1 MDLGVIIT
9 ACIGIVTTF
18 FSSLITRIFTKR
30 KYNAEVDTTTIE
42 NIKASLKVYQDMVRD
57 LGRKLDIYGK
67 IIDKNKGD
75 LIRLKNVVIKMM
87 GKICTVESCK
97 NRCPYTDAEIE
108 DLLKV
113 LDFDVDDSEYKA
125 EHKAEFNEINS

>member
-18 FSSLITRIFTKR
+18 FSSLITRVFTKR

-97 NRCPYTDAEIE
+97 NRCPYTDTEIE
-108 DLLKV
+108 DLLRV
-113 LDFDVDDSEYKA
+113 LDFDVDDGEYKA
-125 EHKAEFNEINS
+125 EHKTEFNEINS

>member
-1 MDLGVIIT
+1 MIDVGVIIT
-9 ACIGIVTTF
+9 GAIGVLTTF
-18 FSSLITRIFTKR
+18 FSSLGTWMFTKK

-42 NIKASLKVYQDMVRD
+42 NIKASLEVYQTMVKD

-97 NRCPYTDAEIE
+97 NRCPYTDKEVE
-108 DLLKV
+108 DLLTV
-113 LDFDVDDSEYKA
+113 LDF
-125 EHKAEFNEINS
+125 EIDAPDIKEIV

>member
-9 ACIGIVTTF
+9 AIIGIITTF
-18 FSSLITRIFTKR
+18 FSSLFTWVFTRK
-30 KYNAEVDTTTIE
+30 KYNAEVDTTSIE
-42 NIKASLKVYQDMVRD
+42 NIKASLEVYQNMVKD

-97 NRCPYTDAEIE
+97 NRCPYTDSEIN
-108 DLLKV
+108 DLLEV
-113 LDFDVDDSEYKA
+113 LDFDVDEPD
-125 EHKAEFNEINS
+125 INTKS

>member
-42 NIKASLKVYQDMVRD
+42 NIKASLTVYQNMVRD
-57 LGRKLDIYGK
+57 LGRKLDVYGK

-97 NRCPYTDAEIE
+97 NRCPYTDVEIE

-113 LDFDVDDSEYKA
+113 LDFDIDDEEYKI
-125 EHKAEFNEINS
+125 EHKTEFNEINS

>member
-42 NIKASLKVYQDMVRD
+42 NIKASLTVYQNMVRD
-57 LGRKLDIYGK
+57 LGRKLDVYGK

-75 LIRLKNVVIKMM
+75 LIRLKNVVIKLM

-108 DLLKV
+108 DLLRV
-113 LDFDVDDSEYKA
+113 LDFDIDDEEYKI
-125 EHKAEFNEINS
+125 EHKTEFNEINS

>member
-9 ACIGIVTTF
+9 AAIGIITTF
-18 FSSLITRIFTKR
+18 SSSLITRIFTKK
-30 KYNAEVDTTTIE
+30 KYNAEVDSSTLE
-42 NIKASLKVYQDMVRD
+42 NIKASLEVYQNMVKD

-75 LIRLKNVVIKMM
+75 LLRLKNVVLKMM

-97 NRCPYTDAEIE
+97 NRCPYTDAEVE
-108 DLLKV
+108 DLLRI
-113 LDFDVDDSEYKA
+113 LDFDVNE
-125 EHKAEFNEINS
+125 EEFKSGYNNQ

>member
-18 FSSLITRIFTKR
+18 FSSLITRIFTKK

-42 NIKASLKVYQDMVRD
+42 NIKASLEVYQRMVKD

-97 NRCPYTDAEIE
+97 NRCPYTDSEVE
-108 DLLKV
+108 DLLRV
-113 LDFDVDDSEYKA
+113 LDFDVDEEGYK
-125 EHKAEFNEINS
+125 EENKEN

>member
-9 ACIGIVTTF
+9 AAIGIITTF
-18 FSSLITRIFTKR
+18 SSSLITRIFTKK
-30 KYNAEVDTTTIE
+30 KYNAEVDSSTLE
-42 NIKASLKVYQDMVRD
+42 NIKASLEVYQNMVKD

-75 LIRLKNVVIKMM
+75 LLRLKNVVIKMM

-108 DLLKV
+108 DLLRI
-113 LDFDVDDSEYKA
+113 LDFDINE
-125 EHKAEFNEINS
+125 EEFKSGYNNQ

>member
-1 MDLGVIIT
+1 MIDAGVIIT
-9 ACIGIVTTF
+9 GAVGIFTTF
-18 FSSLITRIFTKR
+18 FSSLGTWMFTKK

-42 NIKASLKVYQDMVRD
+42 NIKASLEVYQTMVKD

-97 NRCPYTDAEIE
+97 NRCPYTDKEVE
-108 DLLKV
+108 DLLTV
-113 LDFDVDDSEYKA
+113 LDF
-125 EHKAEFNEINS
+125 EIDAPDIKEIV

>member
-9 ACIGIVTTF
+9 AAIGIITTF
-18 FSSLITRIFTKR
+18 SSSLITRIFTKK
-30 KYNAEVDTTTIE
+30 KYNAEVDSSTLE
-42 NIKASLKVYQDMVRD
+42 NIKASLEVYQNMVKD

-75 LIRLKNVVIKMM
+75 LIRLKNVVLKMM

-108 DLLKV
+108 DLLRI
-113 LDFDVDDSEYKA
+113 LDFDVNE
-125 EHKAEFNEINS
+125 EEFKSGYNNQ